1 MTPHLPDRD
10 RRPAATS
17 GNDVR
22 NARLTLSLSGTN
34 LERAGDYNQRIV
46 LQAIRLTDETTRSEL
61 ARVTGLTPP
70 TIVNI
75 TKRLIDMGLVKPAG
89 RLQGKRGQPAM
100 RIVIDPDGAF
110 AIGLN
115 IDRDHITLVTL
126 DLAGRIRSRH
136 TREIAFALPEMVVE
150 HVREVLPGLLEEG
163 GVDRAR
169 ILGVG
174 VALPD
179 DLGRIALPH
188 RPKEYDA
195 WDGIDLGELLGDVL
209 PWPLYADN
217 DAASA
222 ALGEVHLGNGIALP
236 SFFYLLISAGLGGG
250 LVVDRSYVRGAD
262 SRSGEIWAMPDPQR
276 EGANVQDTVSLLAL
290 YARLEAEGYEVDR
303 PEALL
308 DGPDDKQAVI
318 LQWLDDAADVLVQPL
333 IAVNC
338 LINPAAILIGGRLPG
353 KLVDALVERLNAR
366 MAGRQLPVVAPVRR
380 AEASDDASAIGAAI
394 IPFLD
399 HVLPSESILMQAGR

>member
-1 MTPHLPDRD
+1 MNPNLPGLD
-10 RRPAATS
+10 RRQTGKS
-17 GNDVR
+17 GTEARD
-22 NARLTLSLSGTN
+22 ARLTLSLSGTN

-46 LQAIRLTDETTRSEL
+46 LQAIRLTDETTRSDL

-110 AIGLN
+110 SIGLN

-126 DLAGRIRSRH
+126 DLAGKIRSRH
-136 TREIAFALPEMVVE
+136 TREIAFALPGTVVD
-150 HVREVLPGLLEEG
+150 HVRDILPGLLEEG

-179 DLGRIALPH
+179 DLGRISLPH
-188 RPKEYDA
+188 RPTEYDA
-195 WDGIDLGELLGDVL
+195 WDDIDLGALLGEVL
-209 PWPLYADN
+209 PWPLHADN

-222 ALGEVHLGNGIALP
+222 ALGEVHLGNGIILP

-250 LVVDRSYVRGAD
+250 LVIDRSYVRGAD
-262 SRSGEIWAMPDPQR
+262 SRSGEIWAMPDPGR
-276 EGANVQDTVSLLAL
+276 EGANVQDTVSLSAL
-290 YARLEAEGYEVDR
+290 YARLEAGGYQVDR

-308 DGPDDKQAVI
+308 DGSAEKEAVI
-318 LQWLDDAADVLVQPL
+318 VQWLDDAADVLVQPL

-353 KLVDALVERLNAR
+353 PLADALVERLNVR
-366 MAGRQLPVVAPVRR
+366 MAGCKLPVMAPVRR
-380 AEASDDASAIGAAI
+380 AGAADDASAIGAAI

-399 HVLPSESILMQAGR
+399 NVLPSESILMQAGR